1 MKEYMVREVAKKAN
15 FTLIKSVSDVT
26 SGVIDMGVNS
36 YTGQTYFRGKK
47 NRFDFIILS
56 KIESKERRESLW

>member
-1 MKEYMVREVAKKAN
+1 M
-15 FTLIKSVSDVT
+15 IKSVSDVT